1 MKKYKKTC
9 KNLNFVENWLI
20 LVSTVTGCVLIFA
33 FASLVRVLVGI
44 TSSVIELK
52 ICAITSGIKMCQ
64 SSILKR
70 KEKIS

>member
-9 KNLNFVENWLI
+9 KNLNIVENWLI

-33 FASLVRVLVGI
+33 FASLVRVPVGI

-52 ICAITSGIKMCQ
+52 ICATTSGIKMCK

-70 KEKIS
+70 KEKIN